1 MSTNS
6 LKMKY
11 KSLVISALLFGIVFS
26 CAKNPFTGKNTL
38 ALVPNS
44 EILPSAFQQYGQFLT
59 ENKVISG
66 TSDAKRVELVGTKI
80 KDAAEKW
87 LNANG
92 YQGYLKEYQWE
103 YKLVNSK
110 EVNAWCMPGGK
121 IVVYSGT
128 LPITKDEAGLATVLG
143 HEVSHA
149 LANHGQQRMSAGLL
163 QQLGSAGV
171 QAAVGTKT
179 AQTQQIA
186 MTAYGAVT
194 QYGGMLPFS
203 RSHESE
209 ADKIGLTLMA
219 IAGYNPEQAVV
230 FWERMSA
237 NAAASGQAPPEFAS
251 THPSDATRIADLKA
265 LIPQAKAEAAKFGV
279 TFK

>member
-1 MSTNS
+1 
-6 LKMKY
+6 MKY
-11 KSLVISALLFGIVFS
+11 KSLIVSFLLFGIVLS
-26 CAKNPFTGKNTL
+26 CAKNPFTGKSTL

-44 EILPSAFQQYGQFLT
+44 EILPSAFQQYGQFLS
-59 ENKVISG
+59 ENKVIAG
-66 TSDAKRVELVGTKI
+66 TSDAKSVELVGIKI

-121 IVVYSGT
+121 IVVYSGI

-219 IAGYNPEQAVV
+219 IAGYNPEKSVV

-237 NAAASGQAPPEFAS
+237 NAAASGKAPPEFAS

>member
-1 MSTNS
+1 
-6 LKMKY
+6 MKY
-11 KSLVISALLFGIVFS
+11 KGFILGLSVFALVYS
-26 CAKNPFTGKNTL
+26 CATNPFTGKSTL

-44 EILPSAFQQYGQFLT
+44 EILPSAFQQYGQFLS
-59 ENKVISG
+59 ENKVITG
-66 TSDAKRVELVGTKI
+66 TADAKKVESVGTKI
-80 KDAAEKW
+80 KVAAEKW

-92 YQGYLKEYQWE
+92 HVGYLNDYQWE
-103 YKLVNSK
+103 YKLVESK

-121 IVVYSGT
+121 IVVYSGI

-163 QQLGSAGV
+163 QQLGAVGMG
-171 QAAVGTKT
+171 AAVGSKS
-179 AQTQQIA
+179 QETQQIA

-203 RSHESE
+203 RTHESE
-209 ADKIGLTLMA
+209 ADQIGLILMA
-219 IAGYNPEQAVV
+219 IAGYNPDQAIV

-237 NAAASGQAPPEFAS
+237 NSGGQAPPEFMS
-251 THPSDATRIADLKA
+251 THPSDATRIAQLKA
-265 LIPQAKAEAAKFGV
+265 LIPQAKLEAAKYGV